1 MATAY
6 VEESIARDDL
16 SEKDL
21 LLDEDNTKGNII
33 KNQNYKDSKTDSKE
47 ESKEEKEK
55 ERKGEKEKQSVKDE
69 EEVEPANN
77 SDPENDNYR
86 FNLCRA
92 G

>member
-33 KNQNYKDSKTDSKE
+33 KNKNYKDNKTDSMTKQE
-47 ESKEEKEK
+47 ESKGEKKRK
-55 ERKGEKEKQSVKDE
+55 ER
-69 EEVEPANN
+69 
-77 SDPENDNYR
+77 
-86 FNLCRA
+86 
-92 G
+92 